1 MQANTP
7 RTPSQEPRRII
18 LHTRPLLRKALPHRG
33 PLAAGAHRSLQ
44 TVVEALPINMT
55 IYKAIGEIFK
65 HFGEAAKS
73 VAEDVWFVP
82 GLHMVA
88 LAMKTVNTVMENN
101 RSADV
106 TQLTHASSHPHFEV
120 CSLCA
125 LFNLSAPELLRKSPV
140 QISICSSMQR
150 LSHSLTLQMLLIV
163 FHLMFDC

>member
-1 MQANTP
+1 MQANNP

-44 TVVEALPINMT
+44 TVVEALPINRT
-55 IYKAIGEIFK
+55 IYKAIGDIFK
-65 HFGEAAKS
+65 HFGDAVKS

-88 LAMKTVNTVMENN
+88 LAMKTMNTVMENN

-106 TQLTHASSHPHFEV
+106 SQLIPASPNPQF
-120 CSLCA
+120 
-125 LFNLSAPELLRKSPV
+125 
-140 QISICSSMQR
+140 
-150 LSHSLTLQMLLIV
+150 
-163 FHLMFDC
+163 